1 MAKQSP
7 GILMYRFPAAAA
19 REKLHPGQIQFI
31 DRLCQKLDIQT
42 DAS

>member
-1 MAKQSP
+1 MAKQSA
-7 GILMYRFPAAAA
+7 GILMYRFPAAA